1 MSSGEFG
8 AAYFA
13 TRLRLPAISWV
24 APFCAL
30 FVCGCSGGGPGVRAN
45 QSVVPQIAIV
55 APSLPRASV
64 LNHRLVMGYQGW
76 FGCPGDFDGN
86 TRWVHWFTDVPA
98 SDALLVDMLP
108 ATDALPAADLCD
120 TGLIAQNGAP
130 LRLFSS
136 QNENVVDWHFRLM
149 AQHGVGAVA
158 LERFVVELQDA
169 AHKRR
174 VDHVLKNVIRAAAR
188 NSLPFFLSYDVSGAD
203 PATV

>member
-1 MSSGEFG
+1 MMRR
-8 AAYFA
+8 AARISLFA
-13 TRLRLPAISWV
+13 PL
-24 APFCAL
+24 CAL
-30 FVCGCSGGGPGVRAN
+30 LASACSGGGPPV
-45 QSVVPQIAIV
+45 IAATARSAAS
-55 APSLPRASV
+55 APAAPLPSSDAG
-64 LNHRLVMGYQGW
+64 LNNRLVMGYQGW

-149 AQHGVGAVA
+149 A
-158 LERFVVELQDA
+158 
-169 AHKRR
+169 
-174 VDHVLKNVIRAAAR
+174 
-188 NSLPFFLSYDVSGAD
+188 
-203 PATV
+203 